1 MSASQNDSTPS
12 THGGVLGRHICR
24 LGVESFNPILF
35 VGIRDGVGGPL
46 LVLTAVALYCLRG
59 GAAPVPAC
67 GDLPRFAAAGFC
79 LYCSQAFFIVGEKLS
94 SAMIGSACK
103 QQPPFASSFASRRC
117 CACAGQP
124 SQPIFTTLIAVSLG
138 WEPLTANKSLGILAA
153 FAGAAFMVFFKQ
165 DSGGGHAGS
174 GSGADDDTRSA
185 ASLIIGNSMV
195 RC

>member
-1 MSASQNDSTPS
+1 VSASQNDSTPS

-67 GDLPRFAAAGFC
+67 GDVPRFAAAGFC

-94 SAMIGSACK
+94 SAMIGSAW
-103 QQPPFASSFASRRC
+103 
-117 CACAGQP
+117 QP

-138 WEPLTANKSLGILAA
+138 WEPLTVNKSLGILAA